1 MSEMEAV
8 DRVEDRTFRVNFS
21 SDGVTKLR
29 ERVKDKLKEY
39 MGDYTDDTLVEYVI
53 VLLRNG
59 RRKEEARNELNVFL
73 GDDSHSFISWLWDH
87 LASNLD
93 LYVQNGKPHL
103 EEEGAKPKHIL
114 GEKAGGHDSQSVNYD
129 SERGRSNKSK
139 RSRHNREWNGLV
151 RDAAEPPAFLS
162 SEIVLS
168 HKEENTHHR
177 VVIRKRS
184 PSPLLEEKKPARKKR
199 NQADERQE
207 LKRES
212 LSQATINAPRR
223 LLQFAVR
230 DAVATSS
237 PRPLSSS
244 SNLATKPSLK
254 RLRSMVSTSTGDS
267 SLEDHHHHRHLQS
280 VTRLP
285 SLMTA
290 AIKAAS
296 EAAEDVIK
304 VRSTGNVF
312 DRLGRGTADVS
323 EEITDQAA
331 YLDGEYGDID
341 MIQRN
346 NNYTGQFIGLESET
360 SENEGYDD
368 VNVMGRQ
375 VNLDAS
381 QLGSS
386 SGGIKHEDSLL
397 VQYSVAKN
405 ADEVMR
411 KTRAKN
417 QDQTAG
423 VGNASR
429 KIVNISVNVNTWK
442 PPNYQEAQ
450 EAPEVENRKVVQKTE
465 MMKENSN
472 PIMASNGNVK
482 PAVSSQK
489 ETQKLQPPATGL
501 YSISSRPSEDADSR
515 TIFVNNVHFAA
526 TKDSLSRHFNKFGEV
541 LKVVILTDAA
551 TGQPRG
557 SAYVEFIRKEAAE
570 NALSLDGTS
579 FMSRILKVV
588 RRSSAHQETV
598 PVMTWPRT
606 GAARFGRVP
615 FPRGITGTFRPPRLP
630 IKTGARSMQWKRDA
644 QPTPTEKGGSTPLST
659 SPTVPPP
666 SRSLTYIRPE
676 LKPAVNSGAA

>member
-1 MSEMEAV
+1 
-8 DRVEDRTFRVNFS
+8 
-21 SDGVTKLR
+21 
-29 ERVKDKLKEY
+29 
-39 MGDYTDDTLVEYVI
+39 
-53 VLLRNG
+53 
-59 RRKEEARNELNVFL
+59 
-73 GDDSHSFISWLWDH
+73 
-87 LASNLD
+87 
-93 LYVQNGKPHL
+93 
-103 EEEGAKPKHIL
+103 
-114 GEKAGGHDSQSVNYD
+114 
-129 SERGRSNKSK
+129 
-139 RSRHNREWNGLV
+139 
-151 RDAAEPPAFLS
+151 
-162 SEIVLS
+162 
-168 HKEENTHHR
+168 
-177 VVIRKRS
+177 
-184 PSPLLEEKKPARKKR
+184 
-199 NQADERQE
+199 
-207 LKRES
+207 
-212 LSQATINAPRR
+212 
-223 LLQFAVR
+223 
-230 DAVATSS
+230 
-237 PRPLSSS
+237 
-244 SNLATKPSLK
+244 
-254 RLRSMVSTSTGDS
+254 
-267 SLEDHHHHRHLQS
+267 
-280 VTRLP
+280 
-285 SLMTA
+285 MTA

-472 PIMASNGNVK
+472 PIMASNGNVCK
-482 PAVSSQK
+482 PC
-489 ETQKLQPPATGL
+489 
-501 YSISSRPSEDADSR
+501 
-515 TIFVNNVHFAA
+515 
-526 TKDSLSRHFNKFGEV
+526 
-541 LKVVILTDAA
+541 
-551 TGQPRG
+551 
-557 SAYVEFIRKEAAE
+557 
-570 NALSLDGTS
+570 
-579 FMSRILKVV
+579 
-588 RRSSAHQETV
+588 
-598 PVMTWPRT
+598 
-606 GAARFGRVP
+606 
-615 FPRGITGTFRPPRLP
+615 
-630 IKTGARSMQWKRDA
+630 
-644 QPTPTEKGGSTPLST
+644 
-659 SPTVPPP
+659 
-666 SRSLTYIRPE
+666 
-676 LKPAVNSGAA
+676 